1 MSFLNTILNIIFP
14 VNCVSCGKTGEEL
27 CYFCLKKFPTIQN
40 NKNIKENWSFSLFEY
55 RYPAVKKSI
64 WFLKYKNKRR
74 LAKIFAELL
83 YAKIVKELSN
93 SYNQEFHK
101 PLLVPIPISAKRR
114 RERGYNQTELLCHEI
129 MKLDKEKILG
139 LEKNV
144 LIKPKET
151 AHQALTL
158 NKQERLKNI
167 IGTFSLKNREKIIN
181 RNIILIDDVIT
192 TGATLEEARKLLQ
205 KFEAKKV
212 IAFTIA
218 H

>member
-14 VNCVSCGKTGEEL
+14 VNCVSCGRPGQEL
-27 CYFCLKKFPTIQN
+27 CSFCLRNFPINQN
-40 NKNIKENWSFSLFEY
+40 RTENWLFSIFEY
-55 RYPAVKKSI
+55 RNPAVKKSI
-64 WFLKYKNKRR
+64 WFLKYKNKKR
-74 LAKIFAELL
+74 LAKSFAELL
-83 YAKIVKELSN
+83 YERIVRELSN
-93 SYNQEFHK
+93 PDNQEFNQ

-114 RERGYNQTELLCHEI
+114 RERGYNQTELLCQEI
-129 MKLDKEKILG
+129 IKLDKEKILNI
-139 LEKNV
+139 EKSV

-158 NKQERLKNI
+158 NKQERLQNI
-167 IGTFSLKNREKIIN
+167 IGTFSLKNREKIKN
-181 RNIILIDDVIT
+181 RNIILIDDVTT
-192 TGATLEEARKLLQ
+192 TGATLEEAKKLLQ